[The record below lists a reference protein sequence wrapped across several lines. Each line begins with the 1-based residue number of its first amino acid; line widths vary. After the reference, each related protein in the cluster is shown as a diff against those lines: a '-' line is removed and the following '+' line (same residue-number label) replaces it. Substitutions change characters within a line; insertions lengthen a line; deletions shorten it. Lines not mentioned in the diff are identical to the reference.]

1 MNKLIFTI
9 LFCGLLYGEVLE
21 KIEIKGNKR
30 IESETIKSYL
40 ALNIGDDFNEIG
52 VDQSLK
58 KLFSSGY
65 FADVK
70 AQKVGTLLK
79 ITVEE
84 NPTINKVAYEGNSAL
99 KDDQIAKDIPLKSRK
114 ILSLPEVQNAQQR
127 LLEIYRR
134 MGYFSAKVEPKT
146 IKLDQNRV
154 NLVFE
159 ISEGPIATIN
169 KIVFA
174 GNHKFSST
182 ELEDAIL
189 SKRAKWWRFFA
200 TDDRFDPDRLMAD
213 QQALRQIYGNKGYP
227 DFRIISA
234 SSELSNDRKH
244 FYLTFVVEEGD
255 YYKFSDISIN
265 TTVKGI
271 DVERLNKEITFSKG
285 DGYSAKELDKTITA
299 ISEVLGEKGYAFVV
313 IEPIVNKDNKN
324 KTASVTFSIKEGPRI
339 YIDRVTI
346 QGNSRTYDEVIRR
359 ELSIHEG
366 DIFNTLKLR
375 QSETNLK
382 NLDYFKAVS
391 VDAEQAESPDR
402 ANLNVKVEEQ
412 STGSVR
418 FSTGYSTVDGVI
430 FNLGYSER
438 NFMGKGQTIHADGTV
453 GKRVQD
459 FTIGIIEPYLFNKRL
474 VGTFDVFSN
483 RNSRIDT
490 FTTKTIGFSV
500 GIGYNLTTNLIQK
513 WNYSLHSDKTSSI
526 EKTASVFL
534 QNEPRKAIVS
544 SMAHTIKY
552 DKRDSIIDPTKGYVL
567 SMTNTFAGVGGNI
580 SYLRND
586 FSSTIFYT
594 PVEQMLVFA
603 KLDFGRVQKVGKR
616 KLRIVDGV
624 YLGGDSF
631 KGFEYGGIGPCDVAS
646 LNKDII
652 GGRKYWTATL
662 EGQFSLG
669 LPVDLGI
676 RGAAFTQLG
685 SVWDAPV
692 TKNVSGGHLIDNRKT
707 RVSAGFGIIWKG
719 PLGPLRIDYAVPI
732 VRSKF
737 DSTQRI
743 NLSYHTPI

>member
-1 MNKLIFTI
+1 MNKLIFTM
-9 LFCGLLYGEVLE
+9 LSSSLLYGEILE

-40 ALNIGDDFNEIG
+40 SVNIGDEFDEMS
-52 VDQSLK
+52 VDQSFK

-65 FADVK
+65 FSDVK
-70 AQKVGTLLK
+70 AQKVGTTFK

-84 NPTINKVAYEGNSAL
+84 NPTINKIAFEGNSAL

-159 ISEGPIATIN
+159 IFEGPIATID
-169 KIVFA
+169 KVIFV
-174 GNHKFSST
+174 GNNKFSST
-182 ELEDAIL
+182 ELEEAIL

-200 TDDRFDPDRLMAD
+200 TDDRYDPDRLMAD
-213 QQALRQIYGNKGYP
+213 QQALRQLYGNKGYP
-227 DFRIISA
+227 EFRIVSA
-234 SSELSNDRKH
+234 SSELSNDRKN
-244 FYLTFVVEEGD
+244 FYLTFVMDEGD
-255 YYKFSDISIN
+255 RYTFSDISIN
-265 TTVKGI
+265 TAIKGI
-271 DVERLNKEITFSKG
+271 DIERLKKEITFSKG
-285 DGYSAKELDKTITA
+285 DMYSAKELDKTVTA

-324 KTASVTFSIKEGPRI
+324 KTATITFSIKEGPRI
-339 YIDRVTI
+339 YIDRI
-346 QGNSRTYDEVIRR
+346 NIGGNSRTHDDVIRR

-382 NLDYFKAVS
+382 NLDYFKNVS
-391 VDAEQAESPDR
+391 VDPEQADNPDR

-418 FSTGYSTVDGVI
+418 FSTGYSTVDGIV
-430 FNLGYSER
+430 FNVGYSER
-438 NFMGKGQTIHADGTV
+438 NFMGKGQTIHGDATL
-453 GKRVQD
+453 GKKVQD
-459 FTIGIIEPYLFNKRL
+459 FTVGIIEPYLFNKRL
-474 VGTFDVFSN
+474 VGTIDVFSN
-483 RNSRIDT
+483 KNSRIDS
-490 FTTKTIGFSV
+490 FTTQTVGFST

-513 WNYSLHSDKTSSI
+513 WSYSLHSDKTSSI
-526 EKTASVFL
+526 DKTTSVFL
-534 QNEPRKAIVS
+534 QNEPRKAVS
-544 SMAHTIKY
+544 SSVAHTLKY

-567 SMTNTFAGVGGNI
+567 SMTNTFAGVGGSV

-586 FSSTIFYT
+586 FSSTVFYT
-594 PVEQMLVFA
+594 PVEQMLIFA
-603 KLDFGRVQKVGKR
+603 RLDFGRVHKIGKR

-631 KGFEYGGIGPCDVAS
+631 KGFEYGGVGPCDS
-646 LNKDII
+646 LSANKDII
-652 GGRKYWTATL
+652 GGQKYWTTTL
-662 EGQFSLG
+662 ESQFSMG

-692 TKNVSGGHLIDNRKT
+692 KNNVLGGNLIDNRKT
-707 RVSAGFGIIWKG
+707 RVSVGFGIIWKG
-719 PLGPLRIDYAVPI
+719 PLGPLRIDYAVPV
-732 VRSKF
+732 VRSKL
-737 DSTQRI
+737 DATQRI